1 MDPKAVRPDRD
12 LTGKQRVPRVR
23 KRPIGEELIGHMVTK
38 GDENNGDNLI
48 NASSSHLANSAD
60 DVHQNNNDNPLKN
73 VSLRELF
80 ENRPA
85 SAKRTQMCYEPSR
98 MARPEE
104 LSKIAHRGAIA
115 AVDWVESLMEL
126 VIDSISMVKNCYAPL
141 TIFNFSARTA
151 QKTQNPDILCLCS
164 FSYVPRKLPAE
175 FNGSNHLSNNL
186 IDRTLNELVG
196 PLRKLALKEEE
207 VVALKATIILDPKA
221 QHATSALRNAVQDM
235 LFHSVKELHPSQNSA
250 SRFGNLLLLLP
261 TITTLSGLMSENM
274 QFCQVFGWTDPL
286 LNELFNNGDEEKTA
300 SYNQEGPLSAF
311 LADEDAFDLTTSG
324 GPPPVSYSPPMLG
337 EKCEMSTQTDI
348 IMNFEPTTNNSSMME
363 CCSNQTTLNPL
374 DFDVGCNNDN
384 DMFFDGEQSSCFDES
399 EEDDYGDN
407 VGGGGGMALTPPQIR
422 RKFKAYTAEIFIS
435 AIYGIH
441 GLYCPG
447 FEQESAYQ
455 GTCHINVLS
464 SLVGLFTGGM
474 GLGAVHRFRWRLDD
488 AGLLA
493 NYVITTGVW
502 LDHLSKLKSR
512 TGLANG
518 LSGLMLLGNVL
529 VGVKRPGEKG
539 FVFVVG
545 SNKSFFNYLRTV
557 LVNLKRVFGCKQKII
572 GFDLGGINEEI
583 KMQIFSEFDTF
594 IWCDTSIQFVEAS
607 ALIPLFDSIEN
618 GSISPVVLP
627 SDNHHATQECIEPAS
642 SALYCNDHMLGLI
655 GVCHRQDQ
663 SVFNILNVNSEY
675 QWWIE
680 NNRDE
685 KTFLPHYHKDH
696 PKKRMKH
703 AIQRR
708 TNLDSRIDFKSV

>member
-1 MDPKAVRPDRD
+1 MDFDYWEQIEETLPSNNSFYTTTTPQLQKTDFIVHSTTNHIETSNFINNSDEYLNINSNSTQQKPLIILLSSSARSDNKIISSPSNNNNVSKTTKNIERLSSPYARMPVIFSSNNNEDTNIYSTPTLTPVYRIRRDSLPESSKTNPKFVQKSSQNIPMQHQQFHDSTPSCSTISSNVVVEGAAVCAVCGDGHAKLHYGVD

-38 GDENNGDNLI
+38 GDENNGDTLL

-60 DVHQNNNDNPLKN
+60 DIHQSNNDNPLKN

-98 MARPEE
+98 MAKPEE

-186 IDRTLNELVG
+186 IDHAKNLS
-196 PLRKLALKEEE
+196 EE
-207 VVALKATIILDPKA
+207 A

-311 LADEDAFDLTTSG
+311 LADEDAFDLTTGG

-337 EKCEMSTQTDI
+337 GESSSQGNYSAYEQPSPPLQPCSSSSSNSSSSPFTSSSLSCVCLTEKCEM
-348 IMNFEPTTNNSSMME
+348 N
-363 CCSNQTTLNPL
+363 
-374 DFDVGCNNDN
+374 FDVGCNNDN
-384 DMFFDGEQSSCFDES
+384 DMFFDGEQVNFNDLSAHDHSSFQDIFFNKDS
-399 EEDDYGDN
+399 DN
-407 VGGGGGMALTPPQIR
+407 LIDQNNSDFPTSSDFYFFGENGEALTNSNI
-422 RKFKAYTAEIFIS
+422 
-435 AIYGIH
+435 
-441 GLYCPG
+441 
-447 FEQESAYQ
+447 
-455 GTCHINVLS
+455 
-464 SLVGLFTGGM
+464 
-474 GLGAVHRFRWRLDD
+474 LDF
-488 AGLLA
+488 
-493 NYVITTGVW
+493 
-502 LDHLSKLKSR
+502 
-512 TGLANG
+512 NG
-518 LSGLMLLGNVL
+518 L
-529 VGVKRPGEKG
+529 
-539 FVFVVG
+539 
-545 SNKSFFNYLRTV
+545 
-557 LVNLKRVFGCKQKII
+557 
-572 GFDLGGINEEI
+572 
-583 KMQIFSEFDTF
+583 MQ
-594 IWCDTSIQFVEAS
+594 
-607 ALIPLFDSIEN
+607 
-618 GSISPVVLP
+618 
-627 SDNHHATQECIEPAS
+627 
-642 SALYCNDHMLGLI
+642 
-655 GVCHRQDQ
+655 
-663 SVFNILNVNSEY
+663 
-675 QWWIE
+675 
-680 NNRDE
+680 
-685 KTFLPHYHKDH
+685 
-696 PKKRMKH
+696 
-703 AIQRR
+703 
-708 TNLDSRIDFKSV
+708 